1 MLGDLRVRAGVC
13 GPSLR
18 PGPNHNSERP
28 AHDDLSCVMRCPVM
42 LARIASFTFGIIAPP
57 ALVGWLVFLH

>member
-1 MLGDLRVRAGVC
+1 
-13 GPSLR
+13 
-18 PGPNHNSERP
+18 
-28 AHDDLSCVMRCPVM
+28 MRCPVM